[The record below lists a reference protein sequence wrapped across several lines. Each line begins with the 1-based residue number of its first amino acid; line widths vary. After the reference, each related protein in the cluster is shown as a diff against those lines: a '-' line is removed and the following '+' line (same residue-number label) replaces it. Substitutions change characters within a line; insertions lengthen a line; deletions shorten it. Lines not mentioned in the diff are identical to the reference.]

1 MKDLFRR
8 GPKRFTPAE
17 RDSGQRIPDNMWVK
31 CPSCGDLTYVKQL
44 QDNLRVCKCGH
55 HMRLSAREW
64 LSLLDQGT
72 FIEEDAGL
80 APQDPLEFVSA
91 KDNYAQKLRETQ
103 EQTGLYDALIAGS
116 GAIDG
121 RRLQITVSEF
131 DFIGGSMG
139 SVFGEKLARA
149 AERAADQGVPLL
161 TITATGGARQH
172 EGALS
177 LMQMAKANMALTRL
191 AAAGQPHI
199 ALLVDPCYA
208 GVLASYA
215 SVADVIIAEPGARIG
230 FAGRR
235 VIEQTIRQK
244 LPPNFQT
251 AEFLLDHGMIDMVTQ
266 RTELRATLI
275 KLLGLYDREPAPVSP
290 DIAVHSNGAA
300 AGAGLA
306 TLR

>member
-8 GPKRFTPAE
+8 GPKRFTPAARE
-17 RDSGQRIPDNMWVK
+17 NGQHIPDNMWVK
-31 CPSCGDLTYVKQL
+31 CPACGDLTYVKQL
-44 QDNLRVCKCGH
+44 QDNLKVCKCGH

-64 LSLLDQGT
+64 LGLLDPSSFT
-72 FIEEDAGL
+72 EDDARL
-80 APQDPLEFVSA
+80 APEDPLEFVSA
-91 KDNYAQKLRETQ
+91 KDNYAQKVKESQ
-103 EQTGLYDALIAGS
+103 EQTGLYDALLAGR
-116 GAIDG
+116 GTLGG
-121 RRLQITVSEF
+121 RPVQVTVSEF
-131 DFIGGSMG
+131 EFIGGSMG

-149 AERAADQGVPLL
+149 AERATDHRLPLL

-177 LMQMAKANMALTRL
+177 LMQMAKVNMALTRL
-191 AAAGQPHI
+191 AAAGLPHI

-251 AEFLLDHGMIDMVTQ
+251 AEFLLEHGMIDMVMP
-266 RTELRATLI
+266 RSELRATI
-275 KLLGLYDREPAPVSP
+275 GKLLGLYDTS
-290 DIAVHSNGAA
+290 
-300 AGAGLA
+300 AGALERRPEVEA
-306 TLR
+306 FEVHR

>member
-8 GPKRFTPAE
+8 GPRRFTPAARE
-17 RDSGQRIPDNMWVK
+17 NGQHIPDNMWVK
-31 CPSCGDLTYVKQL
+31 CPACGDLTYVKQL
-44 QDNLRVCKCGH
+44 QDNLKVCKCGH

-64 LSLLDQGT
+64 LGLLDVGSFT
-72 FIEEDAGL
+72 EDDARL
-80 APQDPLEFVSA
+80 APEDPLEFVSA
-91 KDNYAQKLRETQ
+91 KDNYAQKVRESQ
-103 EQTGLYDALIAGS
+103 EQTGLYDALLAGR
-116 GAIDG
+116 GTLGG
-121 RRLQITVSEF
+121 RPVQVTVSEF

-149 AERAADQGVPLL
+149 AERAAEHRLPLL

-177 LMQMAKANMALTRL
+177 LMQMAKVNMALTRL

-251 AEFLLDHGMIDMVTQ
+251 AEFLLEHGMIDMIVP
-266 RTELRATLI
+266 RSELRMTI
-275 KLLGLYDREPAPVSP
+275 GKLLGLYDRATDSAVPLYDDVA
-290 DIAVHSNGAA
+290 IANV
-300 AGAGLA
+300 
-306 TLR
+306 

>member
-8 GPKRFTPAE
+8 GPKRFTPAT
-17 RDSGQRIPDNMWVK
+17 RDNGQQIPDNMWVK
-31 CPSCGDLTYVKQL
+31 CPACGDLTYIKQL
-44 QDNLRVCKCGH
+44 SDNLKVCKCGH

-64 LSLLDQGT
+64 LGLLDAGS
-72 FIEEDAGL
+72 FVEEDAGL
-80 APQDPLEFVSA
+80 APLDPLEFVST
-91 KDNYAQKLRETQ
+91 KDNYAQKLKESQ
-103 EQTGLYDALIAGS
+103 EQTGLYDALVTGH
-116 GAIDG
+116 GAIG
-121 RRLQITVSEF
+121 GQPLQFAVSEF

-149 AERAADQGVPLL
+149 AERAVERNVPLL

-172 EGALS
+172 EGVLS

-191 AAAGQPHI
+191 AAARLPHV

-244 LPPNFQT
+244 LPPHFQT
-251 AEFLLDHGMIDMVTQ
+251 AEFLLEHGLVDMVVP
-266 RTELRATLI
+266 RSELRTTI
-275 KLLGLYDREPAPVSP
+275 GKLLRLYDRAPASAAPMFEDTV
-290 DIAVHSNGAA
+290 IAKA
-300 AGAGLA
+300 
-306 TLR
+306 